1 MAIHNL
7 LIPKGDDFEPRLTLS
22 SSTSLRY
29 AASIS
34 AVPTS
39 IKIHPIG
46 ISMAIGDKLYY
57 GGVSGVN
64 ELTLTEALTPLSV
77 IANVESIPIA
87 LPETTVLYA
96 GPIDIAG
103 WQGFSSI
110 RVPHLRDT
118 SNGGS
123 GDPSNA
129 PLGGTLSNGGA
140 PLGAIC
146 GAFPPGISN
155 FNLLPQAPLTIAPRK
170 LTAIQTLVESVQIQ
184 SIQPDGSDNLGLIA
198 IGIGSVQEFYI
209 NPGSVWSDSA
219 ALGQKLDLS
228 QIHIRAVVPGDCI
241 TLITRG

>member
-7 LIPKGDDFEPRLTLS
+7 LIPKGDNFEPRLTLKY
-22 SSTSLRY
+22 STSLRF
-29 AASIS
+29 AAAIS
-34 AVPTS
+34 TVPTL
-39 IKIHPIG
+39 IKISPIG
-46 ISMAIGDKLYY
+46 ISMAIGDKLYT
-57 GGVSGVN
+57 GGFG
-64 ELTLTEALTPLSV
+64 ELTLTKPLGPLSV
-77 IANVESIPIA
+77 VANVASVPTA
-87 LPETTVLYA
+87 LPEGTALYA
-96 GPIDIAG
+96 GPIDITG

-110 RVPHLRDT
+110 RMGDP

-129 PLGGTLSNGGA
+129 PLGGTPSNGGA

-155 FNLLPQAPLTIAPRK
+155 FNLIPQSPLTTSPRK

-184 SIQPDGSDNLGLIA
+184 SIRPDGSDNLGLIA
-198 IGIGSVQEFYI
+198 IGIGTVQEFYI

-228 QIHIRAVVPGDCI
+228 QIHIRSLVAGDCI
-241 TLITRG
+241 TVITRG